1 MSDESF
7 VHPSGMNDFLTSDRD
22 ASPDSDRSPA
32 EETREGGAA
41 GEEWR
46 RGILRSLDQVLLQYE
61 ACEAIPEGEAN
72 YRSFFDEA
80 PVGLFQVSRTGWPL
94 RLNQRMAQLQ
104 GYASAEQLLVE
115 AATVRRQFLGSP
127 QDRKRWREALSGKGV
142 ASGIEVE
149 LRCRDGARKWL
160 LCHLRAVRDGQGRV
174 LHYDGAAEDIT
185 ARKLE
190 AERMYFLAYYDAV
203 TGLPNR
209 TLFGEQLAGV
219 VAEAQRRQRKGALLL
234 LELNRFKIL
243 NDSLGSVFGDRLL
256 QQMAERIRSAAG
268 GQHQVARISGAE
280 FSILLA
286 NVGSAAEVAA
296 VAARV
301 VAAVGAEFPFQGHSL
316 NISCNAGIS
325 IFPQDGAEGEALLK
339 KANVALYYA
348 REEGPNHIGF
358 FTEAM
363 NVQLL
368 EQLALENSLALALER
383 NELFLEYQPQVNA
396 ETCRI
401 TGLEALLRWRHP
413 QLGLVPPN
421 RFIAVAE
428 GNGLIARIGEW
439 VLRTACALARQW
451 QDAGLPAVPV
461 AVNVSAVQFRQQGF
475 GGLIRS
481 ILQESG
487 LEARYLELELTESLL
502 LSNADVVFSILREL
516 RAMGVK
522 LAIDDFGT
530 GYSSLGYLRQF
541 QVNRVKIDRSFVK
554 DVAVNPDYAAITTAI
569 ISMAKALNLEVLAE
583 GVENE
588 DQVRFLRSLACDEFQ
603 GYYFGRPATAD
614 QIAAELRLGGGQST
628 AGFCK

>member
-1 MSDESF
+1 MSDGRD
-7 VHPSGMNDFLTSDRD
+7 VHPSGMKDFLASDRD
-22 ASPDSDRSPA
+22 AASGGSPA
-32 EETREGGAA
+32 QERHEA
-41 GEEWR
+41 GSAPHY
-46 RGILRSLDQVLLQYE
+46 RG
-61 ACEAIPEGEAN
+61 
-72 YRSFFDEA
+72 FFEEA

-94 RLNQRMAQLQ
+94 RLNQRMAQIL
-104 GYASAEQLLVE
+104 GYDSPGQLMAE
-115 AATVRRQFLGSP
+115 AALVRRQFLGKA
-127 QDRKRWREALSGKGV
+127 QDREQWREALADEG
-142 ASGIEVE
+142 ASGVDVE
-149 LRCRDGARKWL
+149 FRGRDGASKWMW
-160 LCHLRAVRDGQGRV
+160 CHLRAVRDGQGQV
-174 LHYDGAAEDIT
+174 LHYDGAAEDVT
-185 ARKLE
+185 ECKLE
-190 AERMYFLAYYDAV
+190 AERMYSLAYYDAV

-209 TLFGEQLAGV
+209 TLFAEQLAGT
-219 VAEAQRRQRKGALLL
+219 VAEAQRRRRKSALLL
-234 LELNRFKIL
+234 VELNRFKIL
-243 NDSLGSVFGDRLL
+243 NDSLGSVFGDCLL

-268 GQHQVARISGAE
+268 GQHRVARIGGAE
-280 FSILLA
+280 FSLLLA

-296 VAARV
+296 IAERVAA
-301 VAAVGAEFPFQGHSL
+301 AIGEEFPFQGNSL

-325 IFPQDGAEGEALLK
+325 LFPQDGVDGESLLK

-368 EQLALENSLALALER
+368 EELALENSLALALER
-383 NELFLEYQPQVNA
+383 DELFLEYQPQVNA
-396 ETCRI
+396 ATCRI

-428 GNGLIARIGEW
+428 NNGLISRIGEW
-439 VLRTACALARQW
+439 VLRTACAHARQW
-451 QDAGLPAVPV
+451 QDDGLPAVPV
-461 AVNVSAVQFRQQGF
+461 AVNVSAVQFRQKGF
-475 GGLIRS
+475 GELIRS
-481 ILQESG
+481 ILEESG

-603 GYYFGRPATAD
+603 GYYFGRPAAVD

-628 AGFCK
+628 EGFCK